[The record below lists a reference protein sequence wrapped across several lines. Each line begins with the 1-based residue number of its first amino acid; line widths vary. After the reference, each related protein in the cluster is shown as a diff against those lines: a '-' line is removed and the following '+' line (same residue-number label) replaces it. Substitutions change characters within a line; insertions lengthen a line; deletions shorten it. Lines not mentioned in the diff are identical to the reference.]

1 MITKDFSERLSA
13 RLLRYAQ
20 IHTTSDA
27 ASQSSPSTPQ
37 QWDLLHLLCDEMTA
51 MELADVSLDDKG
63 YLFATIPAT
72 SDADVPVLGLLAHVD
87 TSPAFNGRDVNPQ
100 VIENYDGGDVLL
112 AGSGDVLSPRDFPHL
127 ATLRGH
133 TLITTDGTS
142 LLGADDKAG
151 IAIILTVAE
160 YLLAH
165 PEVAHGKIRIG
176 FTPDEEIGRGANHF
190 DVARFGA
197 DVAYTLDGSV
207 LGGLE
212 YENFNAD
219 QAVVHLFGL
228 SVHPGTA
235 KGKMVNAWV
244 RACEFQNRL
253 PPHRTPAES
262 EAREGFLY
270 LYQIDGS
277 LEDCRL
283 HYALR
288 AFEREEL
295 EGYRQ
300 MLLDTMAAMQADYG
314 EGCGKVEIREHYRN
328 MREKVEPH
336 RYLVDLAEEAI
347 RELGITPLIEPIRG
361 GTDGARL
368 SFMGLPTPNLFTG
381 GGNFHGKYEYVSL
394 DVMTLSARTVLG
406 IIRKMTE
413 KGALS

>member
-1 MITKDFSERLSA
+1 MSRDFLQGLQARLS
-13 RLLRYAQ
+13 RYVRV
-20 IHTTSDA
+20 HTMSDA
-27 ASQSSPSTPQ
+27 ASRSVPSTPQ
-37 QWDLLHLLCDEMTA
+37 QWDLLHLLRDEMVA
-51 MELADVSLDDKG
+51 MGLAEVSLDDKG

-72 SDADVPVLGLLAHVD
+72 VDADVPVLGLLAHVD
-87 TSPAFNGRDVNPQ
+87 TSPAFNGRDVKPQ
-100 VIENYDGGDVLL
+100 VVEDYDGGDVAL

-133 TLITTDGTS
+133 TLMTTDGTS

-165 PEVAHGKIRIG
+165 PELAHGKIRIG
-176 FTPDEEIGRGANHF
+176 FTPDEEIGRGADHF

-197 DVAYTLDGSV
+197 DVAFTLDGSA

-219 QAVVHLFGL
+219 QAVVQLFGL
-228 SVHPGTA
+228 SVHPGMA

-244 RACEFQNRL
+244 RACEFQSRL
-253 PPHRTPAES
+253 PPHRTPSES
-262 EAREGFLY
+262 EGREGFLY
-270 LYQIDGS
+270 LHKIEGT

-288 AFEREEL
+288 AFDREEL
-295 EGYRQ
+295 EAYRD
-300 MLLDTMAAMQADYG
+300 MLRGTMAAMQADYG
-314 EGCGKVEIREHYRN
+314 AGCGKVEIRERYRN
-328 MREKVEPH
+328 MHEMVAPH
-336 RYLVDLAEEAI
+336 GYLIEMAKDAMC
-347 RELGITPLIEPIRG
+347 ELDIAPLVEPIRG

-381 GGNFHGKYEYVSL
+381 GGNFHGKFEYVSL
-394 DVMTLSARTVLG
+394 DVMALSVQVVLG
-406 IIRKMTE
+406 IVRRLAQRE
-413 KGALS
+413 R